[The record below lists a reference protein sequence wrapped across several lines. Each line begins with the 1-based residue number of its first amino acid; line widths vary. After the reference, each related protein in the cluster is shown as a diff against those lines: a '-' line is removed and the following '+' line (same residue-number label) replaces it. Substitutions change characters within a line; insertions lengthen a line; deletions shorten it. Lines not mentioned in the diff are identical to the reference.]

1 MLKPRALFWSLSIL
15 CFAAPAQA
23 GLFSDDEARDQIKQL
38 DARVSTQQ
46 DALKQQI
53 ESTADQQTR
62 TMLDMQGQIDALRNE
77 IRVLRGQNEELT
89 HGLQDAE
96 KREKDFY
103 VDLDTRLRQLETAAK
118 EKATQEKAAQEKA
131 AQAENDQSVAAGAAV
146 PFDPNDPVQ
155 QDHAYEAAYAVFK
168 SGNAENTV
176 KAFQDFL
183 KKYPD
188 SVHAPNANYW
198 LGDAQFAL
206 QDYRGALQTYQSLL
220 KAAPGYPRAADVM
233 FNIAGCQ
240 QELKQDAAAQKTLKQ
255 LIAKHPASEAAAKA
269 RKLLG
274 IKK

>member
-1 MLKPRALFWSLSIL
+1 MLKPRALFLSLSIL

-38 DARVSTQQ
+38 DARVKTEQ
-46 DALKQQI
+46 DAIRQQI
-53 ESTADQQTR
+53 DSTAEQQTR
-62 TMLDMQGQIDALRNE
+62 TVLDMQGQIDALRNE

-118 EKATQEKAAQEKA
+118 EKAAQEKAAQEKT
-131 AQAENDQSVAAGAAV
+131 AQAENNQPVAAAAAS
-146 PFDPNDPVQ
+146 FDPNDPVQ
-155 QDHAYEAAYAVFK
+155 QNRAYEAAYAVFK

-176 KAFQDFL
+176 KAFQEFL

-188 SVHAPNANYW
+188 SVYAPNANYW

-206 QDYRGALQTYQSLL
+206 QDYRGALETYQNLL
-220 KAAPGYPRAADVM
+220 KADPNYPRAADVM

-255 LIAKHPASEAAAKA
+255 LIAKHPRSEAAAKA